1 MYVAE
6 LDRSWLHTSFSGKG
20 LLVTRAEQ
28 IAELG
33 RTCDYVYVDPER
45 SEAGL
50 LAAHRPQAGHAPDG
64 SDAKDFDSARRALDE
79 TIRRL
84 SIVVHDARRFG
95 RVEIAPLNRCAR
107 NLVNVT
113 LACPDA
119 ALWLIRLDSGH
130 GLLYRR
136 SVGTAVAGIM
146 FGRQLGL
153 DSAELAQLAVG
164 GLLLD
169 IGKTAVPISLL
180 AKPGRLN
187 ATEMAFV
194 HRHVQQGFALL
205 RVEQDVP
212 RRVVEMVF
220 GHHERIDGGGYPR
233 RLRGTDIPL
242 FARIAAIIDTFD
254 ALTVDRH
261 YAGAISGHAALRYLN
276 SKRGEAY
283 DAALVGEFIDAI
295 GLYPTGTRVEMSDGS
310 SGLVCAQN
318 SDWPLRPQVLVTTDM
333 HGHKLDE
340 PRLLTNGIDGHIAR
354 ALPPRRNGVD
364 HHALEIAITH
374 GR

>member
-1 MYVAE
+1 M
-6 LDRSWLHTSFSGKG
+6 S
-20 LLVTRAEQ
+20 
-28 IAELG
+28 
-33 RTCDYVYVDPER
+33 P
-45 SEAGL
+45 
-50 LAAHRPQAGHAPDG
+50 
-64 SDAKDFDSARRALDE
+64 ARRVQRNALQ
-79 TIRRL
+79 RVASL
-84 SIVVHDARRFG
+84 VQDARRFG
-95 RVEIAPLNRCAR
+95 RIELAPLRR
-107 NLVNVT
+107 VTDGLVQEV
-113 LACPDA
+113 LQHPDA
-119 ALWLIRLDSGH
+119 ALWLIRMDSGH

-136 SVGTAVAGIM
+136 SVGTAVAGVM

-153 DSAELAQLAVG
+153 KRAELAQLAVG

-169 IGKTAVPISLL
+169 IGKTAVPIPLL

-187 ATEMAFV
+187 STELAFV

-233 RLRGTDIPL
+233 GLRGTDIPL
-242 FARIAAIIDTFD
+242 FARIAAIVDTFD

-276 SKRGEAY
+276 SKRGAAY

-295 GLYPTGTRVEMSDGS
+295 GVYPTGTRVEMSDGS

-318 SDWPLRPQVLVTTDM
+318 ADWPLRPQVLVTTDV
-333 HGHKLDE
+333 HGHTLDE
-340 PRLLTNGIDGHIAR
+340 PRVLTNGVDGHIAR
-354 ALPPRRNGVD
+354 ALPPQNNGVD
-364 HHALEIAITH
+364 RAMLESAITH